1 VNDRRFLGLL
11 ALVCLLLPPVFLA
24 AQGQQA
30 PPPPQPTTPLPGT
43 ARQPSVV
50 LDGAPLPAPV
60 TINPSGPLF
69 GLTALVNNLGGQLAD
84 GGEESVTL
92 TIEGKDVVIGVGS
105 AIVTVG
111 DGLVSLSQPPIR
123 GEGTLLVPLDFLQKT
138 YGDLA
143 GYAFEWRPA
152 LQQLAISRQA
162 AREIPVLLDVVHL
175 QGMTT
180 VVLQFQEVPRYQ
192 VQRQPGL
199 VQVQMMGDRLAPP
212 PVQPAVT
219 DPLVQGV
226 TVGPEQVSIQLI
238 PGAQASSYVLE
249 NPFRLVFDV
258 HLPSQT
264 PSPSAPAQRPAQRP
278 AGINTVV
285 IDPGHGGTETGAI
298 GPSGVQEKE
307 LTLTI
312 ARELEA
318 SLESR
323 LGIRVVLTRNEDAN
337 VPHDARTAIANQ
349 NQADLFIS
357 VHLNSSLG
365 AGAHGAETYF
375 LSADASDA
383 RAARRAE
390 AENADERSE
399 GVLGTSDLTSG
410 MDQDLELILWDLAQ
424 THHLQQSQRFAA
436 MIQGEL
442 NQTLQLRDR
451 GVKQAPFRVLNGAAM
466 PAVLVELGFVSNP
479 EEEKKL
485 QDSAYRAE
493 LIASL
498 TRAVSRYK
506 ALVENRPEIQTTQP
520 GGQPGQPGLQPGAA
534 QPTRP
539 VQPGAAPAPAAPG
552 ARPPQA
558 RPVPPSQK
566 PGTR

>member
-11 ALVCLLLPPVFLA
+11 ALVCLLPVFLA
-24 AQGQQA
+24 AQAQQA
-30 PPPPQPTTPLPGT
+30 PQPTPPPAPPPGT
-43 ARQPSVV
+43 TAPRQPSVV

-84 GGEESVTL
+84 GGEESVSL
-92 TIEGKDVVIGVGS
+92 TIEGKEVVIGIGS

-111 DGLVSLSQPPIR
+111 DGLVSLSQPPVR
-123 GEGTLLVPLDFLQKT
+123 GEGTLMVPLDFLQKT

-180 VVLQFQEVPRYQ
+180 VVLQFQEIPRYQ
-192 VQRQPGL
+192 VQRQAGL

-212 PVQPAVT
+212 PVPPAVT

-226 TVGPEQVSIQLI
+226 TVGAEQISLQLV

-258 HLPSQT
+258 HMPSQT
-264 PSPSAPAQRPAQRP
+264 PAPGATATLRPAERP
-278 AGINTVV
+278 AGINTIV

-390 AENADERSE
+390 AENAEDRSTGE
-399 GVLGTSDLTSG
+399 AMTSG
-410 MDQDLELILWDLAQ
+410 MDPDLELILWDLAQ
-424 THHLQQSQRFAA
+424 THHLLESQRFAA

-479 EEEKKL
+479 DEEKKL
-485 QDSAYRAE
+485 QDGAYRAE

-498 TRAVSRYK
+498 TRAISRYK
-506 ALVENRPEIQTTQP
+506 SLVEKKPDPLADQP
-520 GGQPGQPGLQPGAA
+520 AQPGQQTPAQPGAA
-534 QPTRP
+534 QPSRP
-539 VQPGAAPAPAAPG
+539 AQPGAATPAPG
-552 ARPPQA
+552 A
-558 RPVPPSQK
+558 
-566 PGTR
+566 PGTRPPGTR